1 MTTAPTVPLE
11 PAQRTQINDFYM
23 DYVHTIDDRDVRN
36 WPSYFCENGRY
47 QIITREGYEAGWP
60 IGIMLCTSRA
70 MMEDRMLALETAN
83 VFEPHSYCHI
93 LGPSRITQATDDAA
107 TQNYAVRTNFSIV
120 RTMQDG
126 RMEQFAAG
134 KYMDRL
140 TLASGQPMLQ
150 GRTVVLDPKRV
161 DILIV
166 YPL

>member
-1 MTTAPTVPLE
+1 MTRAQTAPLDALQR
-11 PAQRTQINDFYM
+11 AQIADFFM
-23 DYVHTIDDRDVRN
+23 DYAHTIDDADVRA
-36 WPSYFCENGRY
+36 WPSYFCEDGRY
-47 QIITREGYEAGWP
+47 QIITRESYEAGWP

-93 LGPSRITQATDDAA
+93 LGPHRISQSAQDTGSDSYD
-107 TQNYAVRTNFSIV
+107 VRTNFSIV
-120 RTMQDG
+120 RTMQEG

-134 KYMDRL
+134 KYVDRL

-150 GRTVVLDPKRV
+150 SRTVVLDPKRV